1 MATNT
6 LNGGIGADTLVGG
19 LGDDS
24 YTVDNIADMV
34 TELANEGTDIVYSSV
49 NFTLSADVEN
59 LSLTG
64 TSNRKGTGNSQ
75 ANVLTGNS
83 GSNVLDGMAGADTL
97 IGGLGNDS
105 YYVDDA
111 GDVVTEVANQ
121 GTDIV
126 YSTATHSLGAEV
138 ENLTLLGSSAIDGSG
153 NSLNNLI
160 MGNSG
165 ANVLM
170 GGAGNDSLTGGL
182 GNDTYGLSLGSGQDV
197 INEIDSTANNNDKLS
212 LGAGVAKEQVWLTRV
227 GQNLDISII
236 GTTDKVTISNW
247 YAGSANRVETL
258 QTQSGSVLSG

>member
-1 MATNT
+1 
-6 LNGGIGADTLVGG
+6 
-19 LGDDS
+19 
-24 YTVDNIADMV
+24 
-34 TELANEGTDIVYSSV
+34 
-49 NFTLSADVEN
+49 
-59 LSLTG
+59 
-64 TSNRKGTGNSQ
+64 
-75 ANVLTGNS
+75 
-83 GSNVLDGMAGADTL
+83 
-97 IGGLGNDS
+97 
-105 YYVDDA
+105 
-111 GDVVTEVANQ
+111 VANQ

-170 GGAGNDSLTGGL
+170 GGAGNDTLTGGL
-182 GNDTYGLSLGSGQDV
+182 GNDTYGLSLGSAQDV
-197 INEIDSTANNNDKLS
+197 INDIDSTANNNDKLS

-258 QTQSGSVLSG
+258 QTQSGSVLSANQVQNLVNAMAGFSAPSVGTTTLDSGTYASVLSVIAANWS